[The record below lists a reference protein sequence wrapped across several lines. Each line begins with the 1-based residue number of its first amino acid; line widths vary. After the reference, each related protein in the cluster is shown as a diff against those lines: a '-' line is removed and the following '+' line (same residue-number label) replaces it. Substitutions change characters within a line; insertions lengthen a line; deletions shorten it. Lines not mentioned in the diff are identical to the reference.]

1 MKTDLEYFHECSF
14 STFVANS
21 EQVSAHRDICIYLF
35 SCVYIADM

>member
-21 EQVSAHRDICIYLF
+21 EQVSVHRDICIYLF